1 MPIKVLYASDCEMQV
16 ITVHKGLDN
25 YTFSEWID
33 DSTWLQDVFAGAGDI
48 EWRHVKIYDVMPE
61 FPATLE
67 EMRAFDVII
76 LSDVGV
82 NSLQLLPSFRPP
94 HAVPMGENRL
104 DNLRRFVE
112 GGGGLLM
119 CGGYFS
125 FSGYSGR
132 AGFSGTP
139 VEAVLP
145 VVCERGFDD
154 RVEMTQGYAFSVT
167 EAGRAHPI
175 TAGLRWD
182 DPYLLLGYNRVR
194 AKADAHV
201 LATYGDDPQIVVAHV
216 GKGRSMA
223 FASDVAPH
231 WAGSFIHWP
240 DYAEFWTRAMRW
252 LAGQD

>member
-1 MPIKVLYASDCEMQV
+1 MPIKVLYAADCEMQV

-33 DSTWLQDVFAGAGDI
+33 DSTWLRDVFTAAGDI
-48 EWRHVKIYDVMPE
+48 ECRHVKIYDVMPE
-61 FPATLE
+61 FPTTLE

-112 GGGGLLM
+112 SGGGLLM

-145 VVCERGFDD
+145 VLCERGFDD
-154 RVEMTQGYAFSVT
+154 RVEMTQGFAFGLT
-167 EAGRAHPI
+167 EGGRSHPI
-175 TAGLRWD
+175 TQGLRWD

-194 AKADAHV
+194 AKPDAEV
-201 LATYGDDPQIVVAHV
+201 LATYEDDPQIVVAQI

-252 LAGQD
+252 LAGQG

>member
-1 MPIKVLYASDCEMQV
+1 MPIKVLYAADCEMQV

-33 DSTWLQDVFAGAGDI
+33 DSIWLQDVFAAAGDI

-61 FPATLE
+61 FPTTLE

-112 GGGGLLM
+112 EGGGLLM

-132 AGFSGTP
+132 AGFSGH
-139 VEAVLP
+139 
-145 VVCERGFDD
+145 
-154 RVEMTQGYAFSVT
+154 
-167 EAGRAHPI
+167 AGRGGPAGPLR
-175 TAGLRWD
+175 AGLRR
-182 DPYLLLGYNRVR
+182 PC
-194 AKADAHV
+194 
-201 LATYGDDPQIVVAHV
+201 GDDP
-216 GKGRSMA
+216 GLRLRPDRG
-223 FASDVAPH
+223 
-231 WAGSFIHWP
+231 GSFTSHHR
-240 DYAEFWTRAMRW
+240 RAA
-252 LAGQD
+252 LG

>member
-1 MPIKVLYASDCEMQV
+1 MAIKVLYAADCEMQV

-33 DSTWLQDVFAGAGDI
+33 DSTWLQDALASAGDI
-48 EWRHVKIYDVMPE
+48 ECRHVRIYDVMPS
-61 FPATLE
+61 FPTTLE
-67 EMRAFDVII
+67 EMRAFDLII

-82 NSLQLLPSFRPP
+82 NSLSLLPSFRPP

-132 AGFSGTP
+132 AAFAGTP

-145 VVCERGFDD
+145 VLCERGFDD
-154 RVEMTQGYAFSVT
+154 RVEMTQGYRMEVT

-175 TAGLRWD
+175 TAGLAWD
-182 DPYLLLGYNRVR
+182 DGYLLLGYNRVR
-194 AKADAHV
+194 AKPDAEV
-201 LATYGDDPQIVVAHV
+201 LATYEGDPQIVVGRA
-216 GKGRSMA
+216 GRGRSMA

-231 WAGSFIHWP
+231 WAGSFVHWA
-240 DYAEFWTRAMRW
+240 DYATFWVRAVRW
-252 LAGQD
+252 LAGRD